1 MRPWLARSA
10 LLGLLLLAGVGLW
23 SSSTVSADGQAH
35 AVAATLRC
43 PTCVAESVADS
54 TSPMASGMRAII
66 EEQLAE
72 GRSPD
77 QVRDWF
83 EQRYGSSVLLE
94 PPLRGLGWVLWA
106 IPAAAVP
113 FAAWFVLRDR
123 AGRPARAMW
132 SVIAVA
138 GAAGAAMLALTGSG
152 GDTEPVSAE
161 VEAHPIEVLEEAV
174 RAEPGVVALRTA
186 LARALDENGRLDEA
200 VEQYLAATRLAPQ
213 EPSTLYLAAF
223 ALVREDRQTQ
233 AEPLLEQALSAAPE
247 HAEALLLLAS
257 IRPDD
262 DPGARD
268 LMERFLDVAP
278 DHPAAVEVERR
289 VRAEEDR

>member
-1 MRPWLARSA
+1 MRRWLARA
-10 LLGLLLLAGVGLW
+10 AMLGLLVVAGAGLW
-23 SSSTVSADGQAH
+23 SSSAVSTDGQAH

-83 EQRYGSSVLLE
+83 EQRYGPSVLLE

-106 IPAAAVP
+106 VPAAAVP

-123 AGRPARAMW
+123 ADRPVRVIW
-132 SVIAVA
+132 SLTAVA
-138 GAAGAAMLALTGSG
+138 GVAGAVMLVLTGSEG
-152 GDTEPVSAE
+152 KTEPVSAE
-161 VEAHPIEVLEEAV
+161 VKAHPVEVLEEAV
-174 RAEPGVVALRTA
+174 QAEPGVVALRTA
-186 LARALDENGRLDEA
+186 LARALDENGRLEEA
-200 VEQYLAATRLAPQ
+200 IEQYLAVTRLAPQ
-213 EPSTLYLAAF
+213 EPSALYLAAF
-223 ALVREDRQTQ
+223 ALVRDGRQAQ
-233 AEPLLEQALSAAPE
+233 AEPMLEQALSAAPE

-257 IRPDD
+257 IRPADA
-262 DPGARD
+262 PGAQE
-268 LMERFLDVAP
+268 LMQRFLEVAP
-278 DHPAAVEVERR
+278 DHPAAAEVKRR
-289 VRAEEDR
+289 MKTETGR